1 MINKNSKESYDEL
14 GEILSK
20 LVRQATDSL
29 VGQIVLVELLE
40 EKGILTKSDYKKR
53 IEMRNDEIKGKI
65 AEYWEM
71 DSK

>member
-1 MINKNSKESYDEL
+1 MNRNNAKENHDEL
-14 GEILSK
+14 GEILSR

-53 IEMRNDEIKGKI
+53 IEMRNDQIKEKI

-71 DSK
+71 DFK